1 MFTLLVIAFDV
12 FALIWSGV
20 RILRK
25 SKEVNY
31 SSGKY
36 LAWGLILLGIAIFSY
51 GLRSIVIQFGP
62 SFYWID
68 ELVFYRPGTTL
79 HAIGLFLTFLFVY
92 KEFTP
97 KLFAKITAIPV
108 LGSTIFLAFILAFA
122 PIVRRVVERAPL
134 EPIKFRMTNYPLA
147 SPIVA
152 QIFLYITVGAPLVIL
167 GIFLYNAL
175 KTERLKAL
183 VFGIGVPVISFL
195 GIVGMWKPAMLP
207 FHFSKATYTLL
218 FLLAIIL
225 LLLSIFIAKQRKVMV
240 KSLLYGLGISFQGLF
255 IPLCIFISP
264 VFARLGYGI
273 GALMVYKAFGMKIE

>member
-12 FALIWSGV
+12 LALTWSGV

-62 SFYWID
+62 SFYWVDQLI
-68 ELVFYRPGTTL
+68 FYRPGTVI
-79 HAIGLFLTFLFVY
+79 HATALFIAFSFVY
-92 KEFTP
+92 KEFAP

-108 LGSTIFLAFILAFA
+108 LGSMVYLAYLMAFA
-122 PIVRRVVERAPL
+122 PETRKVVEQAPL
-134 EPIKFRMTNYPLA
+134 EPIKFRMTNYPFS
-147 SPIVA
+147 SPITA
-152 QIFLYITVGAPLVIL
+152 QVFLYITVGAPLVIL

-175 KTERLKAL
+175 KTEKLKAL
-183 VFGIGVPVISFL
+183 FFGIGVPVISFL

-207 FHFSKATYTLL
+207 FQLSSGTYKGL
-218 FLLAIIL
+218 FVLAIIL
-225 LLLSIFIAKQRKVMV
+225 LLLSIFAAKNRKVMI
-240 KSLLYGLGISFQGLF
+240 KALLYGLGISFQGLF

-264 VFARLGYGI
+264 IFARLGYGI
-273 GALMVYKAFGMKIE
+273 GALMVYKAFGTKVE